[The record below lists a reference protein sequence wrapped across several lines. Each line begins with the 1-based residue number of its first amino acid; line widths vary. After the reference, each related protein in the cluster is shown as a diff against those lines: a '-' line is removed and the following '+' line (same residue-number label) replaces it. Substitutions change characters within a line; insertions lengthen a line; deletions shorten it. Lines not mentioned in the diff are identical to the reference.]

1 MKVTCRMNPLVP
13 GDKLIKRSL
22 YNFCLLSPI
31 QILPLWL
38 KHYYRI
44 PQFPQEEDWFTLRPS
59 LQYYFRPWV
68 HLSVEPE
75 GPESGVEIPSSFL
88 NTEELDYFQSFDC

>member
-1 MKVTCRMNPLVP
+1 M
-13 GDKLIKRSL
+13 LIFANQKST
-22 YNFCLLSPI
+22 PMA
-31 QILPLWL
+31 
-38 KHYYRI
+38 KTYYRI
-44 PQFPQEEDWFTLRPS
+44 PQFPQEEDWFSLRPS